1 MNYVITNYNI
11 DKRLKKCDQNVK
23 NSRPRLNLIPTKR
36 LVRCSADTMCEM
48 CPMARTLSSVAN
60 LGLTFAEYSHNRWWA
75 EFVGFA
81 EDYLPLGDYLTLNLR
96 AAKWPATPHVYLRD
110 KWQIG
115 GEGSVFSVH

>member
-1 MNYVITNYNI
+1 
-11 DKRLKKCDQNVK
+11 
-23 NSRPRLNLIPTKR
+23 
-36 LVRCSADTMCEM
+36 
-48 CPMARTLSSVAN
+48 MARTSDTVSSVAN
-60 LGLTFAEYSHNRWWA
+60 LGLTFAEYSHSCWWA

-115 GEGSVFSVH
+115 GEGSVFSVHGSWVILMMSVNN

>member
-48 CPMARTLSSVAN
+48 CPVARTLCAVSSVAN
-60 LGLTFAEYSHNRWWA
+60 LVLTFAEYSHSRWWA

-110 KWQIG
+110 K
-115 GEGSVFSVH
+115 